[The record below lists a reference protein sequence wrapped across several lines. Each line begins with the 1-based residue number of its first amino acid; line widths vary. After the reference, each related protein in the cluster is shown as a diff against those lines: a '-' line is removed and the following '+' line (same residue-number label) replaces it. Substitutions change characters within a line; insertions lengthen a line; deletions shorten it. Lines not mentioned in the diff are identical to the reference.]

1 MPNTN
6 TKMTKDSPLSNA
18 IKEMV
23 NNIQLSQE
31 EIIETLEYAL
41 SKAYK
46 KVFTGAELKIV
57 IDLDKGIITINKIL
71 KVVDD
76 DYFDKEGDDDCEINI
91 SAIAKKN
98 PNAKVGDVIEEKIA
112 LSDFDNPMVHSVM
125 QLFKQK
131 ISEKMNQNIFAQWK
145 DKKGKIIEAS
155 VESTDPKKGF
165 SYVEF
170 GNTKGFVAA
179 SDKIPGEKLLQDRS
193 YKFYVKDVKEQTK
206 GWPIILSRSD
216 EGLVRELLRLEVP
229 EIQQGIVEIVK
240 AVRKAGF
247 KTKVAVKSNNINVDP
262 ISTCI
267 GPGRS
272 RVDSVLQEI
281 NNPEN
286 TNSKPEKIDFIKWYD
301 DPVKLIA
308 SACVPTHITG
318 VEIVDKDQK
327 IATVIV
333 PNDLYSAV
341 IGQQGANIRLV
352 SLLTGWSID
361 VKKESEAFEENLD
374 FVPINPSFYERRR
387 NNLNPL
393 PQFASA
399 DETLRNLENSKAAVE
414 NFLGIKDNQVVGED
428 VHVQAD
434 PLLKQEASNEIP
446 SVSPSELN
454 KPNEAKVLESD
465 QPTFKPVESDATTIS
480 EEKEEPKSS
489 TKEKSGKSKMNKTS
503 TKIDYAM
510 LKASSNSQNINSIES
525 ILESSDNTSTTKK
538 PKKTTK
544 KSKYSKVSSSTN
556 TTNKTT
562 SKENKKKNILDE
574 FNDITKEYLED
585 DEDIDDSSDLD
596 EKYDDTEYD
605 K

>member
-1 MPNTN
+1 MPNTSTN
-6 TKMTKDSPLSNA
+6 TTKKSPLFA
-18 IKEMV
+18 IIDEMV
-23 NNIQLSQE
+23 NNVQLSKE
-31 EIIETLEYAL
+31 EIMETLEYAL
-41 SKAYK
+41 TKAYK
-46 KVFTGAELKIV
+46 KIFTDADLKV
-57 IDLDKGIITINKIL
+57 IIDYNKGKITINKIL

-76 DYFDKEGDDDCEINI
+76 DYYEKEGDDDCEINI
-91 SAIAKKN
+91 SAIKTKH
-98 PNAKVGDVIEEKIA
+98 PELKVGDVIEQEISLA
-112 LSDFDNPMVHSVM
+112 DFDKPMVHSVM

-145 DKKGKIIEAS
+145 DKKGKIIEAT

-170 GNTKGFVAA
+170 SNTKGFVALP
-179 SDKIPGEKLLQDRS
+179 DKIPGEKLLQDHS

-247 KTKVAVKSNNINVDP
+247 KTKVAVKSNNVNVDP

-267 GPGRS
+267 GPNRS

-286 TNSKPEKIDFIKWYD
+286 TSLKPEKIEFVRWYD

-308 SACVPTHITG
+308 SACIPTHITG
-318 VEIVDKDQK
+318 VEIVDNDQK

-333 PNDLYSAV
+333 PNDYYSAI
-341 IGQQGANIRLV
+341 IGQQGANVRLI
-352 SLLTGWSID
+352 SQLTGWSID
-361 VKKESEAFEENLD
+361 VKKEDEAFAENLD

-399 DETLRNLENSKAAVE
+399 DETLRNIEKSKVAVE
-414 NFLGIKDNQVVGED
+414 NFLGIKDNQIVD
-428 VHVQAD
+428 NA
-434 PLLKQEASNEIP
+434 KNNEPQPIKEP
-446 SVSPSELN
+446 I
-454 KPNEAKVLESD
+454 NEA
-465 QPTFKPVESDATTIS
+465 PVESTSVSNESLAPVSTNGES
-480 EEKEEPKSS
+480 KVKEILVKTPV
-489 TKEKSGKSKMNKTS
+489 KEKSVNNKMSKTS
-503 TKIDYAM
+503 TKIDYDM
-510 LKASSNSQNINSIES
+510 LKASSNAQNINSIES
-525 ILESSDNTSTTKK
+525 ILESSDSTSSTKK
-538 PKKTTK
+538 GKKTTK
-544 KSKYSKVSSSTN
+544 KSRFSKTN
-556 TTNKTT
+556 SL
-562 SKENKKKNILDE
+562 SKQPSKDEKKKNILEE
-574 FNDITKEYLED
+574 FTDITKEYLED
-585 DEDIDDSSDLD
+585 DEDIDDNNDLD
-596 EKYDDTEYD
+596 EEFDDTDYD

>member
-1 MPNTN
+1 MPNTSTN
-6 TKMTKDSPLSNA
+6 MTKKSPLFA
-18 IKEMV
+18 IIDEMV
-23 NNIQLSQE
+23 NNVQLSKD

-46 KVFTGAELKIV
+46 KIFTGAELKII
-57 IDLDKGIITINKIL
+57 IDYNKGKIAINKIL

-91 SAIAKKN
+91 STIKQKN
-98 PNAKVGDVIEEKIA
+98 PDVKVDDVIEEEIP
-112 LSDFDNPMVHSVM
+112 LSDFDGPMVHSVM

-145 DKKGKIIEAS
+145 DKKGKIIQAS

-179 SDKIPGEKLLQDRS
+179 SDKIPGEKLLQDRT

-240 AVRKAGF
+240 AVRRAGF

-267 GPGRS
+267 GPNHS

-286 TNSKPEKIDFIKWYD
+286 TAKPEKIEFIRWYD

-308 SACVPTHITG
+308 SACIPTHITG
-318 VEIVDKDQK
+318 VEIVDNDQK

-333 PNDLYSAV
+333 PNEAYSAV
-341 IGQQGANIRLV
+341 IGQQGANVRLI

-361 VKKESEAFEENLD
+361 VKKEEEAFAENLD
-374 FVPINPSFYERRR
+374 FVTINPSFYERKR

-399 DETLRNLENSKAAVE
+399 DETLRNLENSKTAVE
-414 NFLGIKDNQVVGED
+414 NFLGIKDNQVIGNKDES
-428 VHVQAD
+428 
-434 PLLKQEASNEIP
+434 ASIKVENPEP
-446 SVSPSELN
+446 PVSNQLETGVSPTDEANNSVQ
-454 KPNEAKVLESD
+454 PNELAPS
-465 QPTFKPVESDATTIS
+465 AINA
-480 EEKEEPKSS
+480 KEEQPQ
-489 TKEKSGKSKMNKTS
+489 THIKEKSVKSKMSKTS

-510 LKASSNSQNINSIES
+510 LKASSNAQNINSIES
-525 ILESSDNTSTTKK
+525 ILECSDNTSTTKK
-538 PKKTTK
+538 AKKTTK
-544 KSKYSKVSSSTN
+544 KGKFSKVNSSTSA
-556 TTNKTT
+556 TKSTP
-562 SKENKKKNILDE
+562 KENKKKNILDE

-585 DEDIDDSSDLD
+585 DEDLDDNSDLD
-596 EKYDDTEYD
+596 EEFDDTEYD

>member
-1 MPNTN
+1 MPNTSTN
-6 TKMTKDSPLSNA
+6 MTKSSPLFA
-18 IKEMV
+18 IIDEMV
-23 NNIQLSQE
+23 NNVQLSKE

-46 KVFTGAELKIV
+46 KVFTDAELKII
-57 IDLDKGIITINKIL
+57 IDYNKGKVSINRIL

-76 DYFDKEGDDDCEINI
+76 DYFDKEGNDDCEINI
-91 SAIAKKN
+91 SAIKQKN
-98 PNAKVGDVIEEKIA
+98 PNVKVGDVIEEEIP
-112 LSDFDNPMVHSVM
+112 LTEFDNPMVHSVM

-145 DKKGKIIEAS
+145 DKKGKIIEAT

-170 GNTKGFVAA
+170 GNTKGFVGAA
-179 SDKIPGEKLLQDRS
+179 DKIPGEHLLQDHS

-267 GPGRS
+267 GPNRS
-272 RVDSVLQEI
+272 RVDSVYQEI
-281 NNPEN
+281 NNSEN
-286 TNSKPEKIDFIKWYD
+286 TSSKPEKIEFVKWYD

-318 VEIVDKDQK
+318 VQIVDNDQK

-333 PNDLYSAV
+333 PNEAYSAI
-341 IGQQGANIRLV
+341 IGQQGANVRLV

-361 VKKESEAFEENLD
+361 VKKEEEAFAEQLD
-374 FVPINPSFYERRR
+374 FVTINPSFYERKR

-399 DETLRNLENSKAAVE
+399 DETLRNLENSKAALE
-414 NFLGIKDNQVVGED
+414 NFLGIKDNQIVGSENNVKQQMPPEQEVVSEPTEQQP
-428 VHVQAD
+428 VEPTP
-434 PLLKQEASNEIP
+434 PLNQEAETPTIEP
-446 SVSPSELN
+446 
-454 KPNEAKVLESD
+454 AKA
-465 QPTFKPVESDATTIS
+465 PK
-480 EEKEEPKSS
+480 KEVKAQTKSS
-489 TKEKSGKSKMNKTS
+489 AKEKSVNKKMNKTS

-525 ILESSDNTSTTKK
+525 ILESSDNTTTTKK
-538 PKKTTK
+538 VKKTTK
-544 KSKYSKVSSSTN
+544 KSKFSKANSSSTSKS
-556 TTNKTT
+556 TTKD
-562 SKENKKKNILDE
+562 SKKKNILDE

-596 EKYDDTEYD
+596 DEFDDTEYD

>member
-1 MPNTN
+1 MPNTSTN
-6 TKMTKDSPLSNA
+6 TTKKSPLFA
-18 IKEMV
+18 IIDEMV
-23 NNIQLSQE
+23 NNVQLSKE
-31 EIIETLEYAL
+31 EIMETLEYAL
-41 SKAYK
+41 TKAYK
-46 KVFTGAELKIV
+46 KIFTDANLKV
-57 IDLDKGIITINKIL
+57 IIDYNKGKIAINKIL

-76 DYFDKEGDDDCEINI
+76 DYYEKEGDDDCEINI
-91 SAIAKKN
+91 SAIKTKH
-98 PNAKVGDVIEEKIA
+98 PDLKVGDVIEQEIS
-112 LSDFDNPMVHSVM
+112 LTDFDKPMVHSVM

-145 DKKGKIIEAS
+145 DKKGKIIEAT

-170 GNTKGFVAA
+170 SNTKGFVALP
-179 SDKIPGEKLLQDRS
+179 DKIPGEKLLQDHS

-247 KTKVAVKSNNINVDP
+247 KTKVAVKSNNVNVDP

-267 GPGRS
+267 GPNRS

-286 TNSKPEKIDFIKWYD
+286 TSLKPEKIEFVCWYD

-308 SACVPTHITG
+308 SSCIPTRITG
-318 VEIVDKDQK
+318 VEIVDNDQK

-333 PNDLYSAV
+333 PNDYYSAI
-341 IGQQGANIRLV
+341 IGQQGANVRLI
-352 SLLTGWSID
+352 SQLTGWSID
-361 VKKESEAFEENLD
+361 VKKEDEAFAENLD

-399 DETLRNLENSKAAVE
+399 DETLRNIEKSKVAVE
-414 NFLGIKDNQVVGED
+414 NFLGIKDNQIVD
-428 VHVQAD
+428 NA
-434 PLLKQEASNEIP
+434 KNNEPQPIKEP
-446 SVSPSELN
+446 I
-454 KPNEAKVLESD
+454 NEA
-465 QPTFKPVESDATTIS
+465 PVESTSVSNESLAPVSTNS
-480 EEKEEPKSS
+480 ESKAKEILVKTPV
-489 TKEKSGKSKMNKTS
+489 KEKSVNNKMSKTS
-503 TKIDYAM
+503 TKIDYDM
-510 LKASSNSQNINSIES
+510 LKASSNAQNINSIES
-525 ILESSDNTSTTKK
+525 ILESSDSTSSTKK
-538 PKKTTK
+538 SKKTTK
-544 KSKYSKVSSSTN
+544 KSKFSKTN
-556 TTNKTT
+556 SL
-562 SKENKKKNILDE
+562 SKQPSKDEKKKNILEE
-574 FNDITKEYLED
+574 FTDITKEYLED
-585 DEDIDDSSDLD
+585 DEDVDDNNDLD
-596 EKYDDTEYD
+596 EEFDDTDYD

>member
-1 MPNTN
+1 MPNTSTN
-6 TKMTKDSPLSNA
+6 TTKKSPLFA
-18 IKEMV
+18 IIDEMV
-23 NNIQLSQE
+23 NNVQLSKE
-31 EIIETLEYAL
+31 EIMETLEYAL
-41 SKAYK
+41 TKAYK
-46 KVFTGAELKIV
+46 KIFTDADLKV
-57 IDLDKGIITINKIL
+57 IIDYNKGKIAINKIL

-76 DYFDKEGDDDCEINI
+76 DYYEKEGDDDCEINI
-91 SAIAKKN
+91 SAIKTKH
-98 PNAKVGDVIEEKIA
+98 PDLKVGDVIEQEIS
-112 LSDFDNPMVHSVM
+112 LTDFDKPMVHSVM

-145 DKKGKIIEAS
+145 DKKGKIIEAT

-170 GNTKGFVAA
+170 SNTKGFVALP
-179 SDKIPGEKLLQDRS
+179 DKIPGEKLLQDHS

-247 KTKVAVKSNNINVDP
+247 KTKVAVKSNNVNVDP

-267 GPGRS
+267 GPNRS

-286 TNSKPEKIDFIKWYD
+286 TSLKPEKIEFVRWYD

-308 SACVPTHITG
+308 SACIPTRITG
-318 VEIVDKDQK
+318 VEIVDNDQK

-333 PNDLYSAV
+333 PNDYYSAI
-341 IGQQGANIRLV
+341 IGQQGANVRLI
-352 SLLTGWSID
+352 SQLTGWSID
-361 VKKESEAFEENLD
+361 VKKEDEAFAENLD

-399 DETLRNLENSKAAVE
+399 DETLRNIEKSKVAVE
-414 NFLGIKDNQVVGED
+414 NFLGIKDNQIVD
-428 VHVQAD
+428 NA
-434 PLLKQEASNEIP
+434 KNNEPQPIKEP
-446 SVSPSELN
+446 I
-454 KPNEAKVLESD
+454 NEA
-465 QPTFKPVESDATTIS
+465 PVESTSVSNESLAPVSTNS
-480 EEKEEPKSS
+480 ESKAKEILVKTPV
-489 TKEKSGKSKMNKTS
+489 KEKSVNNKMSKTS
-503 TKIDYAM
+503 TKIDYDM
-510 LKASSNSQNINSIES
+510 LKASSNAQNINSIES
-525 ILESSDNTSTTKK
+525 ILESSDSTSSTKK
-538 PKKTTK
+538 SKKTTK
-544 KSKYSKVSSSTN
+544 KSKFSKTN
-556 TTNKTT
+556 SL
-562 SKENKKKNILDE
+562 SKQPSKDEKKKNILEE
-574 FNDITKEYLED
+574 FTDITKEYLED
-585 DEDIDDSSDLD
+585 DEDVDNNNDLD
-596 EKYDDTEYD
+596 EEFDDTDYD

>member
-1 MPNTN
+1 MPNTSTN
-6 TKMTKDSPLSNA
+6 TTKKSPLFA
-18 IKEMV
+18 IIDEMV
-23 NNIQLSQE
+23 NNVQLSKE
-31 EIIETLEYAL
+31 EIMETLEYAL
-41 SKAYK
+41 IKAYK
-46 KVFTGAELKIV
+46 KIFTDANLKV
-57 IDLDKGIITINKIL
+57 IIDYNKGKIAINKIL

-76 DYFDKEGDDDCEINI
+76 DYYEKEGDDDCEINI
-91 SAIAKKN
+91 SAIKTKR
-98 PNAKVGDVIEEKIA
+98 PDLKVGDVIEQEIS
-112 LSDFDNPMVHSVM
+112 LTDFDKPMVHSVM

-145 DKKGKIIEAS
+145 DKKGKIIEAT

-170 GNTKGFVAA
+170 SNTKGFVALP
-179 SDKIPGEKLLQDRS
+179 DKIPGEKLLQDHS

-247 KTKVAVKSNNINVDP
+247 KTKVAVKSNNVNVDP

-267 GPGRS
+267 GPNRS

-286 TNSKPEKIDFIKWYD
+286 TSLKPEKIEFVRWYD

-308 SACVPTHITG
+308 SACVPTRITG
-318 VEIVDKDQK
+318 VEIVDNDQK

-333 PNDLYSAV
+333 PNDYYSAI
-341 IGQQGANIRLV
+341 IGQQGANVRLI
-352 SLLTGWSID
+352 SQLTGWSID
-361 VKKESEAFEENLD
+361 VKKEDEAFAENLD

-399 DETLRNLENSKAAVE
+399 DETLRNIEKSKVAVE
-414 NFLGIKDNQVVGED
+414 NFLGIKDNQIVD
-428 VHVQAD
+428 NA
-434 PLLKQEASNEIP
+434 KNNEPQPIKEP
-446 SVSPSELN
+446 I
-454 KPNEAKVLESD
+454 NEA
-465 QPTFKPVESDATTIS
+465 PVESTSVSNESLAPVSTNS
-480 EEKEEPKSS
+480 ESKAKEILVKTPV
-489 TKEKSGKSKMNKTS
+489 KEKSVNNKMSKTS
-503 TKIDYAM
+503 TKIDYDM
-510 LKASSNSQNINSIES
+510 LKASSNAQNINSIES
-525 ILESSDNTSTTKK
+525 ILESSDSTSSTKK
-538 PKKTTK
+538 SKKTTK
-544 KSKYSKVSSSTN
+544 KSKFSKTN
-556 TTNKTT
+556 SL
-562 SKENKKKNILDE
+562 SKQPSKDEKKKNILEE
-574 FNDITKEYLED
+574 FTDITKEYLED
-585 DEDIDDSSDLD
+585 DEDVDDNNDLD
-596 EKYDDTEYD
+596 EEFDDTDYD

>member
-1 MPNTN
+1 MPNTSTN
-6 TKMTKDSPLSNA
+6 TTKKSPLFA
-18 IKEMV
+18 IIDEMV
-23 NNIQLSQE
+23 NNVQLSKE
-31 EIIETLEYAL
+31 EIMETLEYAL
-41 SKAYK
+41 TKAYK
-46 KVFTGAELKIV
+46 KIFTDADLKV
-57 IDLDKGIITINKIL
+57 IIDYNKGKIAINKIL

-76 DYFDKEGDDDCEINI
+76 DYYEKEGDDDCEINI
-91 SAIAKKN
+91 SAIKTKH
-98 PNAKVGDVIEEKIA
+98 PELKVGDVIEQEIS
-112 LSDFDNPMVHSVM
+112 LTDFDKPMVHSVM

-145 DKKGKIIEAS
+145 DKKGKIIEAT

-170 GNTKGFVAA
+170 SNTKGFVALP
-179 SDKIPGEKLLQDRS
+179 DKIPGEKLLQDHS

-247 KTKVAVKSNNINVDP
+247 KTKVAVKSNNVNVDP

-267 GPGRS
+267 GPNRS

-286 TNSKPEKIDFIKWYD
+286 TSLKLEKIEFVRWYD

-308 SACVPTHITG
+308 SACVPTRITG
-318 VEIVDKDQK
+318 VEIVDNDQK

-333 PNDLYSAV
+333 PNDYYSAI
-341 IGQQGANIRLV
+341 IGQQGANVRLI
-352 SLLTGWSID
+352 SQLTGWSID
-361 VKKESEAFEENLD
+361 VKKEDEAFAENLD

-399 DETLRNLENSKAAVE
+399 DETLRNIEKSKVAVE
-414 NFLGIKDNQVVGED
+414 NFLGIKDNQIVD
-428 VHVQAD
+428 NA
-434 PLLKQEASNEIP
+434 KNNEPQPIK
-446 SVSPSELN
+446 EQI
-454 KPNEAKVLESD
+454 NEA
-465 QPTFKPVESDATTIS
+465 PVESTSVSNESLAPVSTNS
-480 EEKEEPKSS
+480 ESKAKEILVKTPV
-489 TKEKSGKSKMNKTS
+489 KEKSVNNKMSKTS
-503 TKIDYAM
+503 TKIDYDM
-510 LKASSNSQNINSIES
+510 LKASSNAQNINSIES
-525 ILESSDNTSTTKK
+525 ILESSDSTSS
-538 PKKTTK
+538 TK
-544 KSKYSKVSSSTN
+544 KSKK
-556 TTNKTT
+556 TNKK
-562 SKENKKKNILDE
+562 SKFSKTNSLSKQPSKDEKKKNILEE
-574 FNDITKEYLED
+574 FTDITKEYLED
-585 DEDIDDSSDLD
+585 DEDVDDNNDLD
-596 EKYDDTEYD
+596 EEFDDTDYD

>member
-1 MPNTN
+1 MPNTSTN
-6 TKMTKDSPLSNA
+6 MTKKSPLFA
-18 IKEMV
+18 IIDEMV
-23 NNIQLSQE
+23 NNVQLNKD

-46 KVFTGAELKIV
+46 KIFTGAELKII
-57 IDLDKGIITINKIL
+57 IDYNKGKIAINKIL

-91 SAIAKKN
+91 SAIKQKN
-98 PNAKVGDVIEEKIA
+98 PDVKVGDVIEEEIP
-112 LSDFDNPMVHSVM
+112 LSEFDSPMVHSVM

-131 ISEKMNQNIFAQWK
+131 ISEKMNQNIYAQWK
-145 DKKGKIIEAS
+145 DKKGKIIQAS

-170 GNTKGFVAA
+170 ENTKGFVAA
-179 SDKIPGEKLLQDRS
+179 ADKIPGEKLIQDHT

-247 KTKVAVKSNNINVDP
+247 KTKVAVKSNNVNVDP

-267 GPGRS
+267 GPSHS

-286 TNSKPEKIDFIKWYD
+286 TAKPEKIEFIRWYD

-308 SACVPTHITG
+308 SACIPTHITG
-318 VEIVDKDQK
+318 VEIVDNNQK

-333 PNDLYSAV
+333 PNEAYSAV
-341 IGQQGANIRLV
+341 IGQQGANVRLI

-361 VKKESEAFEENLD
+361 VKKEEEAFAENLD
-374 FVPINPSFYERRR
+374 FITINPSFYERRR

-414 NFLGIKDNQVVGED
+414 NFLGIKDNQIVGDKENEPAKK
-428 VHVQAD
+428 VENPAPIVQ
-434 PLLKQEASNEIP
+434 I
-446 SVSPSELN
+446 
-454 KPNEAKVLESD
+454 
-465 QPTFKPVESDATTIS
+465 QPPVENHPTS
-480 EEKEEPKSS
+480 EVSEPIQKEEVTSIKTNLKEEPVPPSP
-489 TKEKSGKSKMNKTS
+489 KEKSVKNKMSKTS
-503 TKIDYAM
+503 TKIDYDM
-510 LKASSNSQNINSIES
+510 LKASSNAQNINSIES

-538 PKKTTK
+538 AKKTTK
-544 KSKYSKVSSSTN
+544 KSKFSKANSST
-556 TTNKTT
+556 TTTKPTA
-562 SKENKKKNILDE
+562 KENKKKNILDE

-585 DEDIDDSSDLD
+585 NEDIDDNSDLD
-596 EKYDDTEYD
+596 EEFDDTEYD

>member
-6 TKMTKDSPLSNA
+6 TNMTKNSPLFA
-18 IKEMV
+18 IIEEMV
-23 NNIQLSQE
+23 NNVQLSKD

-46 KVFTGAELKIV
+46 KVFTGAELKII
-57 IDLDKGIITINKIL
+57 IDDNKGKITISKIL

-91 SAIAKKN
+91 SAISKKN
-98 PNAKVGDVIEEKIA
+98 PNVKVGDIIEEEIP

-179 SDKIPGEKLLQDRS
+179 ADKIPGEKLLQDHS

-286 TNSKPEKIDFIKWYD
+286 TSSKPEKIEFVKWYD

-333 PNDLYSAV
+333 PNELYSAV
-341 IGQQGANIRLV
+341 IGQQGANIRLI

-361 VKKESEAFEENLD
+361 VKKEEEAFAENLD

-414 NFLGIKDNQVVGED
+414 NFLGIKDNQVVGDGASNQPSTATKQEIINEAPALD
-428 VHVQAD
+428 QTSLNLSASDQLVTQVPLESVQAT
-434 PLLKQEASNEIP
+434 LSQE
-446 SVSPSELN
+446 
-454 KPNEAKVLESD
+454 EA
-465 QPTFKPVESDATTIS
+465 
-480 EEKEEPKSS
+480 PKSS
-489 TKEKSGKSKMNKTS
+489 TKEKSVKSKMNKTS
-503 TKIDYAM
+503 TKIDYEM

-525 ILESSDNTSTTKK
+525 ILESSDNTTTTKK
-538 PKKTTK
+538 PKKTAK
-544 KSKYSKVSSSTN
+544 KGSKYSKVNSSTSSTN
-556 TTNKTT
+556 KSAKDT
-562 SKENKKKNILDE
+562 KKKNILDE

-585 DEDIDDSSDLD
+585 DEDINDSSDLD
-596 EKYDDTEYD
+596 EDFDESDYD

>member
-1 MPNTN
+1 MPNTSTN
-6 TKMTKDSPLSNA
+6 TTKKSPLFA
-18 IKEMV
+18 IIDEMV
-23 NNIQLSQE
+23 NNVQLSKE
-31 EIIETLEYAL
+31 EIMETLEYAL
-41 SKAYK
+41 IKAYK
-46 KVFTGAELKIV
+46 KIFTDANLKV
-57 IDLDKGIITINKIL
+57 IIDYNKGKIAINKIL

-76 DYFDKEGDDDCEINI
+76 DYYEKEGDDDCEINI
-91 SAIAKKN
+91 SAIKTKR
-98 PNAKVGDVIEEKIA
+98 PDLKVGDVIEQEIS
-112 LSDFDNPMVHSVM
+112 LTDFDKPMVHSVM

-145 DKKGKIIEAS
+145 DKKGKIIEAT

-170 GNTKGFVAA
+170 SNTKGFVALP
-179 SDKIPGEKLLQDRS
+179 DKIPGEKLLQDHS

-247 KTKVAVKSNNINVDP
+247 KTKVAVKSNNVNVDP

-267 GPGRS
+267 GPNRS

-286 TNSKPEKIDFIKWYD
+286 TSLKPEKIEFVRWYD

-308 SACVPTHITG
+308 SACVPTRITG
-318 VEIVDKDQK
+318 VEIVDNDQK

-333 PNDLYSAV
+333 PNDYYSAI
-341 IGQQGANIRLV
+341 IGQQGANVRLI
-352 SLLTGWSID
+352 SQLTGWSID
-361 VKKESEAFEENLD
+361 VKKEDEAFAENLD

-399 DETLRNLENSKAAVE
+399 DETLRNIEKSKVAVE
-414 NFLGIKDNQVVGED
+414 NFLGIKDNQIVD
-428 VHVQAD
+428 NA
-434 PLLKQEASNEIP
+434 KNNEPQPIK
-446 SVSPSELN
+446 ELI
-454 KPNEAKVLESD
+454 NEA
-465 QPTFKPVESDATTIS
+465 PVESTSVSNESLAPVSTNS
-480 EEKEEPKSS
+480 ESKAKEILVKTPV
-489 TKEKSGKSKMNKTS
+489 KEKLVNNKMSKTS
-503 TKIDYAM
+503 TKIDYDM
-510 LKASSNSQNINSIES
+510 LKASSNAQNINSIES
-525 ILESSDNTSTTKK
+525 ILESSDSTSSTKK
-538 PKKTTK
+538 SKKTTK
-544 KSKYSKVSSSTN
+544 KSKFSKTN
-556 TTNKTT
+556 SL
-562 SKENKKKNILDE
+562 SKQPSKDEKKKNILEE
-574 FNDITKEYLED
+574 FTDITKEYLED
-585 DEDIDDSSDLD
+585 DEDVDDNNDLD
-596 EKYDDTEYD
+596 EEFDDTDYD

>member
-1 MPNTN
+1 MPNTSTN
-6 TKMTKDSPLSNA
+6 TTKKSPLFA
-18 IKEMV
+18 IIDEMV
-23 NNIQLSQE
+23 NNVQLSKE
-31 EIIETLEYAL
+31 EIMETLEYAL
-41 SKAYK
+41 TKAYK
-46 KVFTGAELKIV
+46 KIFTDADLKV
-57 IDLDKGIITINKIL
+57 IIDYNKGKIAINKIL

-76 DYFDKEGDDDCEINI
+76 DYYEKEGDDDCEINI
-91 SAIAKKN
+91 SAIKTKH
-98 PNAKVGDVIEEKIA
+98 PDLKVGDVIEQEIS
-112 LSDFDNPMVHSVM
+112 LTDFDKPMVHSVM

-145 DKKGKIIEAS
+145 DKKGKIIEAT

-170 GNTKGFVAA
+170 SNTKGFVALP
-179 SDKIPGEKLLQDRS
+179 DKIPGEKLLQDHS

-247 KTKVAVKSNNINVDP
+247 KTKVAVKSNNVNVDP

-267 GPGRS
+267 GPNRS

-286 TNSKPEKIDFIKWYD
+286 TSLKPEKIEFVRWYD

-308 SACVPTHITG
+308 SACIPTRITG
-318 VEIVDKDQK
+318 VEIVDNDQK

-333 PNDLYSAV
+333 PNDYYSAI
-341 IGQQGANIRLV
+341 IGQQGANVRLI
-352 SLLTGWSID
+352 SQLTGWSID
-361 VKKESEAFEENLD
+361 VKKEDEAFAENLD

-399 DETLRNLENSKAAVE
+399 DETLRNIEKSKVAVE
-414 NFLGIKDNQVVGED
+414 NFLGIKDNQIVD
-428 VHVQAD
+428 NA
-434 PLLKQEASNEIP
+434 KNNEPQPIKEP
-446 SVSPSELN
+446 I
-454 KPNEAKVLESD
+454 NEA
-465 QPTFKPVESDATTIS
+465 PVESTSVSNESLAPVSTNS
-480 EEKEEPKSS
+480 ESKAKEILVKTPIR
-489 TKEKSGKSKMNKTS
+489 EKSVNNKMSKTS
-503 TKIDYAM
+503 TKIDYDM
-510 LKASSNSQNINSIES
+510 LKASSNAQNINSIES
-525 ILESSDNTSTTKK
+525 ILESSDSTSSTKK
-538 PKKTTK
+538 SKKTTK
-544 KSKYSKVSSSTN
+544 KSKFSKTN
-556 TTNKTT
+556 SL
-562 SKENKKKNILDE
+562 SKQPSKDEKKKNILEE
-574 FNDITKEYLED
+574 FTDITKEYLED
-585 DEDIDDSSDLD
+585 DEDVDNNNDLD
-596 EKYDDTEYD
+596 EEFDDTDYD

>member
-1 MPNTN
+1 MPNTSTN
-6 TKMTKDSPLSNA
+6 TTKKSPLFA
-18 IKEMV
+18 IIDEMV
-23 NNIQLSQE
+23 NNVQLSKE
-31 EIIETLEYAL
+31 EIMETLEYAL
-41 SKAYK
+41 TKAYK
-46 KVFTGAELKIV
+46 KIFTDADLKV
-57 IDLDKGIITINKIL
+57 IIDYNKGKITINKIL

-76 DYFDKEGDDDCEINI
+76 DYYEKEGDDDCEINI
-91 SAIAKKN
+91 SAIKTKH
-98 PNAKVGDVIEEKIA
+98 PELKVGDVIEQEISLA
-112 LSDFDNPMVHSVM
+112 DFDKPMVHSVM

-145 DKKGKIIEAS
+145 DKKGKIIEAT

-170 GNTKGFVAA
+170 SNTKGFVALP
-179 SDKIPGEKLLQDRS
+179 DKIPGEKLLQDHS

-247 KTKVAVKSNNINVDP
+247 KTKVAVKSNNVNVDP

-267 GPGRS
+267 GPNRS

-286 TNSKPEKIDFIKWYD
+286 TSLKPEKIEFVRWYD

-308 SACVPTHITG
+308 SACIPTHITG
-318 VEIVDKDQK
+318 VEIVDNDQK

-333 PNDLYSAV
+333 PNDYYSAI
-341 IGQQGANIRLV
+341 IGQQGSNVRLI
-352 SLLTGWSID
+352 SQLTGWSID
-361 VKKESEAFEENLD
+361 VKKEDEAFAENLD

-399 DETLRNLENSKAAVE
+399 DETLRNIEKSKVAVE
-414 NFLGIKDNQVVGED
+414 NFLGIKDNQIVD
-428 VHVQAD
+428 NA
-434 PLLKQEASNEIP
+434 KNNEPQPIK
-446 SVSPSELN
+446 EQI
-454 KPNEAKVLESD
+454 NEA
-465 QPTFKPVESDATTIS
+465 PVESTSVSNESLAPVSTNGES
-480 EEKEEPKSS
+480 KAKEILVKTPVKKKSVNN
-489 TKEKSGKSKMNKTS
+489 KMSKTS
-503 TKIDYAM
+503 TKIDYDM
-510 LKASSNSQNINSIES
+510 LKASSNAQNINSIES
-525 ILESSDNTSTTKK
+525 ILESSDSTSSTKK
-538 PKKTTK
+538 GKKTTK
-544 KSKYSKVSSSTN
+544 KSRFSKTN
-556 TTNKTT
+556 SL
-562 SKENKKKNILDE
+562 SKQPSKDEKKKNILEE
-574 FNDITKEYLED
+574 FTDITKEYLED
-585 DEDIDDSSDLD
+585 DEDIDDNNDLD
-596 EKYDDTEYD
+596 EEFDDTDYD

>member
-1 MPNTN
+1 MPNTSTN
-6 TKMTKDSPLSNA
+6 TTKKSPLFA
-18 IKEMV
+18 IIDEMV
-23 NNIQLSQE
+23 NNVQLSKE
-31 EIIETLEYAL
+31 EIMKTLEYAL
-41 SKAYK
+41 IKAYK
-46 KVFTGAELKIV
+46 KIFTDANLKV
-57 IDLDKGIITINKIL
+57 IIDYNKGKIAINKIL

-76 DYFDKEGDDDCEINI
+76 DYYEKEGDDDCEINI
-91 SAIAKKN
+91 SAIKTKR
-98 PNAKVGDVIEEKIA
+98 PDLKVGDVIEQEIS
-112 LSDFDNPMVHSVM
+112 LTDFDKPMVHSVM

-145 DKKGKIIEAS
+145 DKKGKIIEAT

-170 GNTKGFVAA
+170 SNTKGFVALP
-179 SDKIPGEKLLQDRS
+179 DKIPGEKLLQDHS

-247 KTKVAVKSNNINVDP
+247 KTKVAVKSNNVNVDP

-267 GPGRS
+267 GPNRS

-286 TNSKPEKIDFIKWYD
+286 TSLKPEKIEFVRWYD

-308 SACVPTHITG
+308 SACVPTRITG
-318 VEIVDKDQK
+318 VEIVDNDQK

-333 PNDLYSAV
+333 PNDYYSAI
-341 IGQQGANIRLV
+341 IGQQGANVRLI
-352 SLLTGWSID
+352 SQLTGWSID
-361 VKKESEAFEENLD
+361 VKKEDEAFAENLD

-399 DETLRNLENSKAAVE
+399 DETLRNIEKSKVAVE
-414 NFLGIKDNQVVGED
+414 NFLGIKDNQIVD
-428 VHVQAD
+428 NA
-434 PLLKQEASNEIP
+434 KNNEPQPIK
-446 SVSPSELN
+446 ELI
-454 KPNEAKVLESD
+454 NEA
-465 QPTFKPVESDATTIS
+465 PVESTSVSNESLAPVSTNS
-480 EEKEEPKSS
+480 ESKAKEILVKTPV
-489 TKEKSGKSKMNKTS
+489 KEKSVNNKMSKTS
-503 TKIDYAM
+503 TKIDYDM
-510 LKASSNSQNINSIES
+510 LKASSNAQNINSIES
-525 ILESSDNTSTTKK
+525 ILESSDSTSSTKK
-538 PKKTTK
+538 SKKTTK
-544 KSKYSKVSSSTN
+544 KSKFSKTN
-556 TTNKTT
+556 SL
-562 SKENKKKNILDE
+562 SKQPSKDEKKKNILEE
-574 FNDITKEYLED
+574 FTDITKEYLED
-585 DEDIDDSSDLD
+585 DEDVDDNNDLD
-596 EKYDDTEYD
+596 EEFDDTDYD

>member
-1 MPNTN
+1 MPNTSTN
-6 TKMTKDSPLSNA
+6 MTKKSPLFS
-18 IKEMV
+18 IIDEMV
-23 NNIQLSQE
+23 NNVQLSKE

-46 KVFTGAELKIV
+46 KIFTGAELKII
-57 IDLDKGIITINKIL
+57 IDYNKGKIAINKIL

-91 SAIAKKN
+91 SSIKQKN
-98 PNAKVGDVIEEKIA
+98 PAVKVGDVIEEEIP
-112 LSDFDNPMVHSVM
+112 LSDFDSPMVHSVM

-145 DKKGKIIEAS
+145 DKKGKIIQAS

-179 SDKIPGEKLLQDRS
+179 ADKIPGEKLLQDHT

-240 AVRKAGF
+240 AVRRAGF
-247 KTKVAVKSNNINVDP
+247 KTKVAVKSNNVNVDP

-267 GPGRS
+267 GPNHS

-286 TNSKPEKIDFIKWYD
+286 TGKPEKIEFIRWYD
-301 DPVKLIA
+301 DPVKFIA
-308 SACVPTHITG
+308 SACIPTHITG
-318 VEIVDKDQK
+318 VEIVDNDQK

-333 PNDLYSAV
+333 PNESYSAV
-341 IGQQGANIRLV
+341 IGQQGANVRLI

-361 VKKESEAFEENLD
+361 VKKEDEAFAENLD
-374 FVPINPSFYERRR
+374 FIPINPSFYEHKR

-399 DETLRNLENSKAAVE
+399 DETLRNLENSKAALE
-414 NFLGIKDNQVVGED
+414 NFFGIKDNQIIGNQDASATQKVNAESSTGQNQPEMNVV
-428 VHVQAD
+428 
-434 PLLKQEASNEIP
+434 STNEIDKTLEP
-446 SVSPSELN
+446 NESVSTSTNNQE
-454 KPNEAKVLESD
+454 ETTQS
-465 QPTFKPVESDATTIS
+465 PTQ
-480 EEKEEPKSS
+480 
-489 TKEKSGKSKMNKTS
+489 EKSVKNKMNKTN

-510 LKASSNSQNINSIES
+510 LKASSNAQNINSIES

-538 PKKTTK
+538 AKKTTK
-544 KSKYSKVSSSTN
+544 KSKFSKTNSSASNAKAVT
-556 TTNKTT
+556 
-562 SKENKKKNILDE
+562 KETKKKNILDE

-585 DEDIDDSSDLD
+585 DEDLDDNSDLD
-596 EKYDDTEYD
+596 EEFDDTEYD

>member
-1 MPNTN
+1 MPNTSTN
-6 TKMTKDSPLSNA
+6 TIKKSPLFA
-18 IKEMV
+18 IIDEMV
-23 NNIQLSQE
+23 NNVQLSKE
-31 EIIETLEYAL
+31 EIMETLEYAL
-41 SKAYK
+41 TKAYK
-46 KVFTGAELKIV
+46 KIFTDADLKV
-57 IDLDKGIITINKIL
+57 IIDYNKGKIAINKIL

-76 DYFDKEGDDDCEINI
+76 DYYEKEGDDDCEINI
-91 SAIAKKN
+91 SAIKTKH
-98 PNAKVGDVIEEKIA
+98 PDLKVGDVIEQEIS
-112 LSDFDNPMVHSVM
+112 LTDFDKPMVHSVM

-145 DKKGKIIEAS
+145 DKKGKIIEAT

-170 GNTKGFVAA
+170 SNTKGFVALP
-179 SDKIPGEKLLQDRS
+179 DKIPGEKLLQDHS

-247 KTKVAVKSNNINVDP
+247 KTKVAVKSNNVNVDP

-267 GPGRS
+267 GPNRS

-286 TNSKPEKIDFIKWYD
+286 TSLKPEKIEFVRWYD

-308 SACVPTHITG
+308 SACIPTRITG
-318 VEIVDKDQK
+318 VEIVDNDQK

-333 PNDLYSAV
+333 PNDYYSAI
-341 IGQQGANIRLV
+341 IGQQGANVRLI
-352 SLLTGWSID
+352 SQLTGWSID
-361 VKKESEAFEENLD
+361 VKKEDEAFAENLD

-399 DETLRNLENSKAAVE
+399 DETLRNIEKSKVAVE
-414 NFLGIKDNQVVGED
+414 NFLGIKDNQIVD
-428 VHVQAD
+428 NA
-434 PLLKQEASNEIP
+434 KNNEPQPIKEP
-446 SVSPSELN
+446 I
-454 KPNEAKVLESD
+454 NEA
-465 QPTFKPVESDATTIS
+465 PVESTSVSNESLAPVSTNS
-480 EEKEEPKSS
+480 ESKAKEILVKTPV
-489 TKEKSGKSKMNKTS
+489 KEKSVNNKMSKTS
-503 TKIDYAM
+503 TKIDYDM
-510 LKASSNSQNINSIES
+510 LKASSNAQNINSIES
-525 ILESSDNTSTTKK
+525 ILESSDSTSSTKK
-538 PKKTTK
+538 SKKTTK
-544 KSKYSKVSSSTN
+544 KSKFSKTN
-556 TTNKTT
+556 SL
-562 SKENKKKNILDE
+562 SKQPSKDEKKKNILEE
-574 FNDITKEYLED
+574 FTDITKEYLED
-585 DEDIDDSSDLD
+585 DEDVDNNNDLD
-596 EKYDDTEYD
+596 EEFDDTDYD